1 VVVTVIVIV
10 AVAPAFPVTTYEHV
24 PAATGE
30 NVNVP
35 LPDSGDAV
43 AMPAHVVVLSV
54 NAPV

>member
-1 VVVTVIVIV
+1 MIVIV